1 MWESEQASQT
11 IPLMLHR
18 RTSLQFVFTFQ
29 TDSGCA
35 VPTPSLHCQRIAR
48 AKWEFLFGTPAE
60 EAASRG
66 EKSESSS
73 QFNLLTALSCYARV
87 EVSFLWLHYLHISL
101 WSKGEAACQFHCVSF
116 KATYISFCAING
128 AAYHLKADISYSSVS
143 QSFYPMREAWKWT
156 QNSVQI
162 YHALFPK
169 VLQVL
174 KTVFKKKNHQYH
186 LLK

>member
-1 MWESEQASQT
+1 
-11 IPLMLHR
+11 MLRR
-18 RTSLQFVFTFQ
+18 RTSLQFVFIFQ

-66 EKSESSS
+66 EKSESTS

-87 EVSFLWLHYLHISL
+87 EVSFLLLHYLHISL

-128 AAYHLKADISYSSVS
+128 ATYHLKADISYSSVS
-143 QSFYPMREAWKWT
+143 QSFYPLREAWKCNT
-156 QNSVQI
+156 SQNSVQI

-174 KTVFKKKNHQYH
+174 KKVFKKKPFKNH